1 MVDRSIGSIF
11 WGLLK
16 AFVSNHLILYGS
28 QKVFKSCSFLPVL
41 DEVEVLD
48 TAVVLVDTGQ
58 VAFIIELKN
67 WWSAGVIGTAL
78 NEQTVNSVF
87 EVCLHRLKSTL

>member
-1 MVDRSIGSIF
+1 VVDRSITSIF

-16 AFVSNHLILYGS
+16 AFVGNHLVLYGS

-41 DEVEVLD
+41 DKVEVLD

-67 WWSAGVIGTAL
+67 GCSVGVIGTAL
-78 NEQTVNSVF
+78 NEQAVNSVF
-87 EVCLHRLKSTL
+87 EVGLHRLKCTL